1 MSTWSI
7 TYRATIVLID
17 GKNIKSRAY
26 TCISD
31 VNDWISKTLENQTST
46 KYVKRTTREYDVDG
60 NILEEDTKYFY
71 EW

>member
-1 MSTWSI
+1 MSTWNI

-17 GKNIKSRAY
+17 GKSIKSRVY

-31 VNDWISKTLENQTST
+31 VNDWISKTLENQKST
-46 KYVKRTTREYDVDG
+46 RYVKRTTREYDVDG